1 MEALGLA
8 VQPALAHLPLRQ
20 GRDWPGYLR
29 THGADPLDWTA
40 ACKGLKALG
49 MDTAVEIGHGQLLGS
64 ALHRV
69 DTDVRVLATE
79 DNASFA
85 QAVKLAN

>member
-1 MEALGLA
+1 
-8 VQPALAHLPLRQ
+8 
-20 GRDWPGYLR
+20 
-29 THGADPLDWTA
+29 
-40 ACKGLKALG
+40 